1 MREELILNLCSKNYK
16 KGTRDSLLLNLVDL
30 KMIKSALDRGSNK
43 MAMSNLD
50 NLINFF
56 EKNITK
62 KNQELDVLNQER
74 DELTK
79 GER

>member
-16 KGTRDSLLLNLVDL
+16 KGTRASLLLNLVDL